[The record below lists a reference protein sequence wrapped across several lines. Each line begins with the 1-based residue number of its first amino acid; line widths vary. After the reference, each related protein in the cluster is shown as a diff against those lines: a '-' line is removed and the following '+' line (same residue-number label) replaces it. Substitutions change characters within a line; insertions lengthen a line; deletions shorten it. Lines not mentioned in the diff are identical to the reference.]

1 MQSVQVAAM
10 KASFSK
16 PQHEPQLMREDRR
29 ARGVF
34 YTPVEIANWIVAQ
47 TYGPSLR
54 EWNGA
59 EPPPKLLD
67 PACGAGVFLQAA
79 IAALQDRCLQLQLSK
94 TEQELAI
101 TQAIFG
107 IDIDVSTVMKARQ
120 QTKLPASNLKCADA
134 LTESDLGSFD
144 VVVGNPPYVSIR
156 EMARSHTPEYVNGLR
171 ERFQT
176 ARGNFDLYVLFIERA
191 LQLLKPGGRLG
202 LIVPNKWATLDYA
215 RKLREMLLRE
225 TSLEQI
231 VDLSTL
237 RVFPQAGTYPQIIVL
252 QRQPAATDHCLR
264 ISHVTDFAGF
274 QRPNSENQSRWIPQ
288 ASLQPRAFV
297 LGNEIRVEDRVKTLP
312 LESIATLHS
321 GASGYSANLLAAEL
335 QEATAASD
343 EAVDFIVSGS
353 IDRYAI
359 HLGDVRFLKQ
369 TWQRP
374 CLSLRSPAITAA
386 KARLYREPK
395 IVLSGMCR
403 RLEVAYDEQRCALG
417 VQVYA
422 AAEMKVDPF
431 YLLGVLNSK
440 LLSYL
445 FRERFGAKCLA
456 GGYLS
461 VNKGQ
466 LAQLPIAADDRQSG
480 SLQQRIAD
488 LAQRIHV
495 VNASVPV
502 EMLDEQIDALVY
514 ELYTITAAERQLIE
528 ESFATTLK
536 KAAKKRAA

>member
-1 MQSVQVAAM
+1 MQSVQVATM
-10 KASFSK
+10 KAKFSK
-16 PQHEPQLMREDRR
+16 PQHEPHLMREDRR

-34 YTPVEIANWIVAQ
+34 YTPVEIANWMVAQ
-47 TYGPSLR
+47 TYEPLLR
-54 EWNGA
+54 EWDGGQ
-59 EPPPKLLD
+59 PPPKLLD
-67 PACGAGVFLQAA
+67 PACGAGVFLNVA
-79 IAALQDRCLQLQLSK
+79 IETLQHRCEQLQLSK
-94 TEQELAI
+94 SQSQLAV

-107 IDIDVSTVMKARQ
+107 IDIDASTVKAARQ
-120 QTKLPASNLKCADA
+120 QTKLSASNLHCADA
-134 LTESDLGSFD
+134 LAESDLGSFH

-156 EMARSHTPEYVNGLR
+156 ELARSQAPQYVTELR

-176 ARGNFDLYVLFIERA
+176 ARGNFDLYVLFFERA

-215 RKLREMLLRE
+215 RNLREMLLRE

-237 RVFPQAGTYPQIIVL
+237 RVFPQAGTYPQILVL
-252 QRQPAATDHCLR
+252 QRRSAATDHCLR
-264 ISHVTDFAGF
+264 ISHVTDFAAF
-274 QRPNSENQSRWIPQ
+274 QCSNRNKNSRSLTQ
-288 ASLQPRAFV
+288 ASLKSRAFV
-297 LGNEIRVEDRVKTLP
+297 LGNEIRVEERIATLP
-312 LESIATLHS
+312 LESVATLHS

-335 QEATAASD
+335 HESTATSD
-343 EAVDFIVSGS
+343 DAVDFIVSGN

-359 HLGDVRFLKQ
+359 QPGDVRFLNQ
-369 TWQRP
+369 SWQRP
-374 CLSLRSPAITAA
+374 CLGLRSPAITAA

-403 RLEVAYDEQRCALG
+403 RLEAAYDEQGCALG

-422 AAEMKVDPF
+422 AAKMNVDPF

-466 LAQLPIAADDRQSG
+466 LAQLPVAAEDRAPG
-480 SLQQRIAD
+480 SLQMKIAN
-488 LAQRIHV
+488 LARQM
-495 VNASVPV
+495 NCLQSSL
-502 EMLDEQIDALVY
+502 LDEQLDALVF
-514 ELYTITAAERQLIE
+514 ELYAITAAERQLIE
-528 ESFATTLK
+528 ESFATKPTT
-536 KAAKKRAA
+536 AAKQRAA

>member
-10 KASFSK
+10 KAKFSK
-16 PQHEPQLMREDRR
+16 PQHEPHLVRQDRR

-34 YTPVEIANWIVAQ
+34 YTPVEIAKWIVEQ
-47 TYGPSLR
+47 TYGPLLC

-59 EPPPKLLD
+59 EPPPRLLD
-67 PACGAGVFLQAA
+67 PACGAGVFL
-79 IAALQDRCLQLQLSK
+79 IAARHLLEARCQQLGLSSG
-94 TEQELAI
+94 EQEVTIAR
-101 TQAIFG
+101 AIFG
-107 IDIDVSTVMKARQ
+107 IDIDAPTVNTAQQ
-120 QTKLPASNLKCADA
+120 QTNLPASNLKCADA

-191 LQLLKPGGRLG
+191 LQLLKPGGHLG

-215 RKLREMLLRE
+215 SKLREMLLRE

-288 ASLQPRAFV
+288 ASLQSRAFV
-297 LGNEIRVEDRVKTLP
+297 LGNEIRVEDRVATLP

-335 QEATAASD
+335 RESD
-343 EAVDFIVSGS
+343 STSDNCEAVDFIVSGN

-359 HLGDVRFLKQ
+359 HSGNVRFLNQ

-374 CLSLRSPAITAA
+374 CLSLHSTAITAA
-386 KARLYREPK
+386 KVRLYREPK
-395 IVLSGMCR
+395 IVLSGMSR
-403 RLEVAYDEQRCALG
+403 RLEAAYDEQGCALG

-422 AAEMKVDPF
+422 AAEMNVEPF

-466 LAQLPIAADDRQSG
+466 LAQLPIAAGNREPG
-480 SLQQRIAD
+480 SLQMKVAN
-488 LAQRIHV
+488 LASQMHRLQ
-495 VNASVPV
+495 SSL
-502 EMLDEQIDALVY
+502 LDEQIDALVY
-514 ELYTITAAERQLIE
+514 ELYAITAAERQMIE

>member
-10 KASFSK
+10 KSTFSK
-16 PQHEPQLMREDRR
+16 PQHEPQLARNDRR

-34 YTPVEIANWIVAQ
+34 YTPVEIAEWIVAQ
-47 TYGPSLR
+47 TYEPLLR
-54 EWNGA
+54 QWHGEQA
-59 EPPPKLLD
+59 PPKLLD

-79 IAALQDRCLQLQLSK
+79 IAALHDRCLQLQLSK
-94 TEQELAI
+94 TDQQLAI

-107 IDIDVSTVMKARQ
+107 IDIDAATVQTARQ
-120 QTKLPASNLKCADA
+120 QTKLPASNLRCADA
-134 LTESDLGSFD
+134 LAESALGSFD

-156 EMARSHTPEYVNGLR
+156 ELARSQTPEYVADLR

-215 RKLREMLLRE
+215 SKLREKLLRE

-237 RVFPQAGTYPQIIVL
+237 RVFPQAGTYPQIILL
-252 QRQPAATDHCLR
+252 QRGPAAAEHRVR
-264 ISHVTDFAGF
+264 ISHVTDFAAF
-274 QRPNSENQSRWIPQ
+274 ERSDLNKISRWITQ
-288 ASLQPRAFV
+288 ATLQHRAFV
-297 LGNEIRVEDRVKTLP
+297 LGNEIRVEDRIATLP

-321 GASGYSANLLAAEL
+321 GASGYSAKLLAAEL
-335 QEATAASD
+335 QESTADSD
-343 EAVDFIVSGS
+343 AAVDFIVSGN

-359 HLGDVRFLKQ
+359 HLGDVRFLNQ

-374 CLSLRSPAITAA
+374 RLSLRSAAITAA

-395 IVLSGMCR
+395 IVLSGMSR
-403 RLEVAYDEQRCALG
+403 RLEAAYDEQGCALG

-422 AAEMKVDPF
+422 AAETKVDPF
-431 YLLGVLNSK
+431 YVLGVLNSK

-466 LAQLPIAADDRQSG
+466 LAQLPVAADDRRPG
-480 SLQQRIAD
+480 SLQMKIAN
-488 LAQRIHV
+488 LASQMHRRQ
-495 VNASVPV
+495 SSL
-502 EMLDEQIDALVY
+502 LDEQLDALVY
-514 ELYTITAAERQLIE
+514 ELYAITAAERQLIE
-528 ESFATTLK
+528 ESFATQSKT
-536 KAAKKRAA
+536 AARKRAA

>member
-10 KASFSK
+10 KSSFSK
-16 PQHEPQLMREDRR
+16 PQHEPHLMREDRR

-34 YTPVEIANWIVAQ
+34 YTPVEIAEWIVAQ
-47 TYGPSLR
+47 TYEPLLR
-54 EWNGA
+54 QWHGEQS
-59 EPPPKLLD
+59 PPKLLD

-79 IAALQDRCLQLQLSK
+79 MTALRNRCQQLQLSK
-94 TEQELAI
+94 PEEQLAI
-101 TQAIFG
+101 TQALFG
-107 IDIDVSTVMKARQ
+107 TDIDEPTVKTARR
-120 QTKLPASNLKCADA
+120 QTMLPASNLQCADA
-134 LTESDLGSFD
+134 LAESELGSFD

-156 EMARSHTPEYVNGLR
+156 ELARSQTPEYVNSLR

-191 LQLLKPGGRLG
+191 LELLKPGGRLG

-215 RKLREMLLRE
+215 IKLREMLLRE

-252 QRQPAATDHCLR
+252 QRQPAAVEHR
-264 ISHVTDFAGF
+264 VHISHVTDFAAF
-274 QRPNSENQSRWIPQ
+274 QRSNQYRDSRWVAQ
-288 ASLQPRAFV
+288 SSLQSRAFV
-297 LGNEIRVEDRVKTLP
+297 LGNEIRVEDRVATLP

-335 QEATAASD
+335 QELTESRD
-343 EAVDFIVSGS
+343 EAVDFIVSGN

-359 HLGDVRFLKQ
+359 HLGDVRFLNQ

-374 CLSLRSPAITAA
+374 CLSLRSAAITAA

-395 IVLSGMCR
+395 IVLSGMSR
-403 RLEVAYDEQRCALG
+403 RLEAAYDEQGCALG

-445 FRERFGAKCLA
+445 FRERFGAKCLS

-466 LAQLPIAADDRQSG
+466 LAQLPIAADDREPG
-480 SLQQRIAD
+480 SLQIKIAN
-488 LAQRIHV
+488 LASQMHRLQ
-495 VNASVPV
+495 SSL
-502 EMLDEQIDALVY
+502 LDEQLDALVY
-514 ELYTITAAERQLIE
+514 ELYDVTAAERQLIE
-528 ESFATTLK
+528 NSFATKSKT
-536 KAAKKRAA
+536 AAKNRAA